1 MIRFALA
8 LGAVLGLG
16 GCFLMPKTVRT
27 REGAEAWQAG
37 VRTVAALPAVHVY
50 EVSTGDVREEKEAW
64 TKEAEANVVAAL
76 GGGLR
81 ERGLALKVLRA
92 RGNEE
97 LEDVALLYEAVG
109 AALWQFSYSPYA
121 SKYKQA
127 HFDYAV
133 GPVGRILDRAGADA
147 LLIVSGR
154 DSTSTAGRKLTS
166 WVASLNEFSLVTA
179 GLIDRQG
186 RLVWFDL
193 WGGRTLDLRKREDVA
208 EIVQHMLAS
217 LPERGR

>member
-1 MIRFALA
+1 MKRLALA
-8 LGAVLGLG
+8 LAVLGLG
-16 GCFLMPKTVRT
+16 GCFPKTVRM
-27 REGAEAWQAG
+27 REGAERWQTG

-50 EVSTGDVREEKEAW
+50 EVSAGDVREEKEAW
-64 TKEAEANVVAAL
+64 TREAEANVVEAL
-76 GGGLR
+76 TGGLR
-81 ERGLALKVLRA
+81 ERGLAIKVLRLK
-92 RGNEE
+92 GNEE

-109 AALWQFSYSPYA
+109 AALWQFSYSPYP
-121 SKYKQA
+121 SEYKQA

-133 GPVGRILDRAGADA
+133 GSVGRILDRAGADA

-154 DSTSTAGRKLTS
+154 DSNSTAARKLTS
-166 WVASLNEFSLVTA
+166 WAASLSEFSLVTA

-193 WGGRTLDLRKREDVA
+193 WGGRTLDLRRREDVV

>member
-1 MIRFALA
+1 MIRLALA
-8 LGAVLGLG
+8 LGAALGLS
-16 GCFLMPKTVRT
+16 GCFLMPQTVRMQ
-27 REGAEAWQAG
+27 EGAEKWKTG
-37 VRTVAALPAVHVY
+37 VRTVAALPAVHVF
-50 EVSTGDVREEKEAW
+50 EVSVGDVREEKEAW
-64 TKEAEANVVAAL
+64 TREAEGNVVEAL

-92 RGNEE
+92 KGDEE
-97 LEDVALLYEAVG
+97 LEDLALLYEAVG

-121 SKYKQA
+121 SNYKKA

-147 LLIVSGR
+147 LLIVSAR
-154 DSTSTAGRKLTS
+154 DSSSTAARKLTS
-166 WVASLNEFSLVTA
+166 WAASLSEFSLVTA
-179 GLIDRQG
+179 GLIDRRG

-193 WGGRTLDLRKREDVA
+193 WGGRTLDLRKRDDVT
-208 EIVQHMLAS
+208 EIVQHLLAN